1 MDNSNGITINEHN
14 YKDFIGK
21 KVLVIEAN
29 VVLTPETPGKPAQD
43 QGTESSSTSGKYEN
57 MKISY
62 LAFDVL

>member
-29 VVLTPETPGKPAQD
+29 VVLTPEIPGKPAQD
-43 QGTESSSTSGKYEN
+43 QGTENSSG
-57 MKISY
+57 
-62 LAFDVL
+62 

>member
-29 VVLTPETPGKPAQD
+29 VVLTPEIPGKPVQD
-43 QGTESSSTSGKYEN
+43 QGTENSSGKYEN
-57 MKISY
+57 MINCIQPFS
-62 LAFDVL
+62 LV

>member
-29 VVLTPETPGKPAQD
+29 VVLTPEILGKPE
-43 QGTESSSTSGKYEN
+43 TSTGEEY
-57 MKISY
+57 
-62 LAFDVL
+62 VL